1 MNCYILYQTDITN
14 KELLDGVGT
23 NKGSGSI
30 DSADSTD
37 EETFGDEDNDDNA
50 GDVDIRGWHVGDEDI
65 DDNAGDVDIR
75 DEEDEDGFRL
85 NELVDCLFRF
95 NLDLETSRS
104 QECERIL
111 SRDILW

>member
-23 NKGSGSI
+23 NRGSGSI

-37 EETFGDEDNDDNA
+37 EETFGDEDS
-50 GDVDIRGWHVGDEDI
+50 

-75 DEEDEDGFRL
+75 DEEDEDGFRV
-85 NELVDCLFRF
+85 NELVDCLFGF
-95 NLDLETSRS
+95 NLDEEISRS

-111 SRDILW
+111 SRDIL